1 MASSP
6 MNRFLHHSIYRKVNW
21 RILPILFTAYIF
33 AYLDRINVSFA
44 KLQMLNDL
52 KFSETIY
59 GLGAGVFFIG
69 YTLVEIPSNILLNK
83 YGARRWIARILISWG
98 IISIAM
104 IWVKTPT
111 MFYLLRFLLGV
122 AEAGFFPGIIYYL
135 SRWYP
140 EHYRGR
146 IYTIF
151 MTAIAVS
158 GIFGGP
164 ISGAIL
170 HYMSDIGGLYGWQWL
185 FILEAAPAVLI
196 GIIIIFYLD
205 DSINAAKWL
214 TSAEKEILIAN
225 LTPAKNTSTVHIR
238 LQQLVQNRNL
248 WHLALIY
255 FCLSTGLYGVGFWL
269 PTIIKS
275 YGVKSDFSIGLLSAF
290 PYLLAMISMLSLGK
304 SSDKY
309 NERIYHL
316 SITVA
321 IAAASLIVLLT
332 IKSNLFLSIL
342 CLSIANAGIISA
354 IALFWTLPTQAFN
367 GVTAAVSIAFINSCG
382 NIAGFVA
389 PYLFGLLK
397 DLYGSIIGG
406 MHYIISM
413 LFIGCLL
420 ILLYKFSNK
429 CKQI

>member
-1 MASSP
+1 
-6 MNRFLHHSIYRKVNW
+6 MNKPLHHAIYQKVNW
-21 RILPILFTAYIF
+21 RLLPILFSAYIF

-44 KLQMLNDL
+44 KLQMLSDL

-140 EHYRGR
+140 EYYRGR
-146 IYTIF
+146 IYTVF
-151 MTAIAVS
+151 MTAVAVS
-158 GIFGGP
+158 GIIGGP
-164 ISGAIL
+164 VSGAIL
-170 HYMSDIGGLYGWQWL
+170 NYMADTGGLHGWQWL

-196 GIIIIFYLD
+196 GIFIIFYLD
-205 DSINAAKWL
+205 DNINAANWL
-214 TSAEKEILIAN
+214 NSTEKEILLTN
-225 LTPAKNTSTVHIR
+225 LAPPKDMPKAHIPS
-238 LQQLVQNRNL
+238 LQLLKNRNL
-248 WHLALIY
+248 WRLALIY

-275 YGVKSDFSIGLLSAF
+275 YGVKSDFSIGLLSAL
-290 PYLLAMISMLSLGK
+290 PYLLAMVSMLLLGK
-304 SSDKY
+304 SSDRC

-321 IAAASLIVLLT
+321 LAACSLIVLLT

-342 CLSIANAGIISA
+342 CLSIANAGIISS
-354 IALFWTLPTQAFN
+354 IALFWTLPTREFN
-367 GVTAAVSIAFINSCG
+367 GVTAAIGIAFINSCG

-420 ILLYKFSNK
+420 ILLNKFIKKST
-429 CKQI
+429 